1 MSTPTDTK
9 TPEAT
14 ALRSEKFR
22 LADTLLAQHLTTK
35 REEAVPLDRWILDLR
50 AAGRSDRDISDRLL
64 AATGVYAS
72 HETIRTWF
80 PHADATSTS

>member
-1 MSTPTDTK
+1 MSTPTDTQ

-14 ALRSEKFR
+14 AVRSEKFR
-22 LADTLLAQHLTTK
+22 LADALLTQHLQ
-35 REEAVPLDRWILDLR
+35 RNGADAVPLDRWILDLR
-50 AAGRSDRDISDRLL
+50 EAGRSDRDISDRLK

-80 PHADATSTS
+80 PHARDADAA